1 MYTDIQ
7 HIFFDLDHT
16 LWDFDT
22 NSKLALT
29 EIYDH
34 FNLKNLGVDDKELF
48 IATYKKINDTYWTK
62 YRLNQID
69 KNGLRLGRFRDTLAN
84 WHIISDELALELND
98 FYVASSPYKTN
109 LLPNA
114 IQVLDYL
121 HSKYILH
128 IITNGF
134 REAVPVKLQ
143 ESKLGPYFDEV
154 VISEEIGFQK
164 PHPRIFQYL
173 LHKKNIDAANCLMI
187 GDHYEAD
194 IVGAVQQ
201 KIKAILFNPSAVQHP
216 YPYQIQDLIEL
227 LDLL

>member
-1 MYTDIQ
+1 MYTDIK

-22 NSKLALT
+22 NSQLALS

-34 FNLKNLGVDDKELF
+34 FKLKNLGVADKDLF
-48 IATYKKINDTYWTK
+48 ISTYKKINDSYWTK
-62 YRLNQID
+62 YRLHQID
-69 KNGLRLGRFRDTLAN
+69 KNELRLGRFRDTLAN
-84 WHIISDELALELND
+84 WSLVSDELAIEIND
-98 FYVASSPYKTN
+98 FYVATSPYKTN

-114 IQVLDYL
+114 IQVLEYL
-121 HSKYILH
+121 HSKYVMH

-134 REAVPVKLQ
+134 REAVVVKLQ
-143 ESKLGPYFDEV
+143 ESKLGQYFDEV

-173 LHKKNIDAANCLMI
+173 LQKKNIEATNCLMI

-201 KIKAILFNPSAVQHP
+201 KIKAILFNPSGTQHP
-216 YPYQIQDLIEL
+216 YPHQIQDLIEL
-227 LDLL
+227 MAIL